1 MKVSYSKSDLQD
13 YSMSLLLVPV
23 DRPHTVPIS
32 LRCDYM
38 YMSMSYTVYEVLSA
52 ISLKKLK
59 KARDM
64 NISHS
69 QVIYHACA
77 STRQH

>member
-1 MKVSYSKSDLQD
+1 MKVSCSKSDLQGH
-13 YSMSLLLVPV
+13 SVSLLLVPV
-23 DRPHTVPIS
+23 GRPHNVPIS

-38 YMSMSYTVYEVLSA
+38 YMSMPYTVYEILSA

-69 QVIYHACA
+69 QVIYHA
-77 STRQH
+77 TRQH